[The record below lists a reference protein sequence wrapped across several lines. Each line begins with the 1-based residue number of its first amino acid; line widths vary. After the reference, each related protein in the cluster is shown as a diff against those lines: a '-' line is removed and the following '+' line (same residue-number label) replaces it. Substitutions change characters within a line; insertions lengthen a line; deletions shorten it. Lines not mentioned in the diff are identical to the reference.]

1 MSTVALPELRHSRS
15 LRKLPDQEIRLR
27 RTPRLLTLPSNCPS
41 PKNPNILT
49 PTPSLHFIDNQLLPS
64 RAQHH
69 KNALKES
76 LPKPFSISQEHRAK
90 LSTNSYGVSKA
101 YAVITH
107 PGLVRNY
114 NEDRACIS
122 INMLKKQSNSDK
134 SLPKCS
140 YFSIF
145 DGHGGSSC
153 ADFLRNNLHQYI
165 IQEESFPSNPK
176 QAIEKACSKAEQ
188 EFMKRAQGE
197 VVDSSGSCCIFAL
210 FVGDMCYV
218 ANVGDSRAILSCE
231 RGSKVKAL
239 SRDHKP
245 SDEVEKCRIIDAGG
259 SLYQTPFGYN
269 KFGPVRV
276 NPGRLS
282 VSRTFGDI
290 EAKIPSMGGIPNV
303 ISSVPEIMSFKIT
316 DEYDFIILGSDGIF
330 DQLTNKEIITQAWRA
345 DCWESE
351 NIHHRCGAA
360 VESIIQ
366 LAFERRATDNLT
378 TMMIALKGFKKA
390 AKSRLRHRITP
401 VV

>member
-1 MSTVALPELRHSRS
+1 MSTLVLPELRHSKS
-15 LRKLPDQEIRLR
+15 LKKLPEQGIPTRS
-27 RTPRLLTLPSNCPS
+27 TTRLLTLPSNFPS
-41 PKNPNILT
+41 QRSSAMLT
-49 PTPSLHFIDNQLLPS
+49 PTLSLNFIDNKLLSPK
-64 RAQHH
+64 AHNN
-69 KNALKES
+69 KNTFKEGGI
-76 LPKPFSISQEHRAK
+76 KPFFISQENRAK
-90 LSTNSYGVSKA
+90 FSVNSYGVTKA

-122 INMLKKQSNSDK
+122 INMLKKQSNSEK
-134 SLPKCS
+134 SFPKCS
-140 YFSIF
+140 YFGIF

-165 IQEESFPSNPK
+165 IQEQSFPNNPK
-176 QAIEKACSKAEQ
+176 LAIEKACAKAEQ

-197 VVDSSGSCCIFAL
+197 VIDLSGSCCIFAL
-210 FVGDMCYV
+210 FVGDTCYI
-218 ANVGDSRAILSCE
+218 ANVGDSRAILCCE

-245 SDEVEKCRIIDAGG
+245 SDEIEKCRIIEAGG

-269 KFGPVRV
+269 KLGPVRV

-282 VSRTFGDI
+282 VARTFGDI
-290 EAKIPSMGGIPNV
+290 EAKMPSMGGISNV
-303 ISSVPEIMSFKIT
+303 IISEPEIKSFKIT
-316 DEYDFIILGSDGIF
+316 DDCDFIVLGSDGIF
-330 DQLTNKEIITQAWRA
+330 DQLTNKEIATQAWRA

-360 VESIIQ
+360 VESILQ
-366 LAFERRATDNLT
+366 LAFERRSTDNLT
-378 TMMIALKGFKKA
+378 TIIIALKGFKRA